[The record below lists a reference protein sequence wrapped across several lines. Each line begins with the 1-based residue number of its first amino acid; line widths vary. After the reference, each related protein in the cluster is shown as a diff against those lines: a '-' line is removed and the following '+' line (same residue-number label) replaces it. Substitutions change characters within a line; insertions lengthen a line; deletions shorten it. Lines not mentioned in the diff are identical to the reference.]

1 MSFTKTTLIG
11 NFIKTIVKT
20 PAVDN
25 DISYDSIT
33 LHPPPSDGD
42 GKSIEKI
49 YYIYIYIYKKKFG
62 CSLEVVF
69 ELCTKGLMW
78 IMGDGN

>member
-49 YYIYIYIYKKKFG
+49 YYIYIYIYIYIKK
-62 CSLEVVF
+62 SLDAHLRWF
-69 ELCTKGLMW
+69 LSCAQK
-78 IMGDGN
+78 D